1 MEDYSII
8 HSIAK
13 NITNAR
19 CSQQL
24 SVSQLAEL
32 ADLSERNLYRI
43 EAGEQNCSA
52 STLLKIANALKVDM
66 NELTDI
72 NFSGLENRN
81 G

>member
-1 MEDYSII
+1 MEDYKII

-19 CSQQL
+19 CSRQL

-52 STLLKIANALKVDM
+52 GTLLKIATALKADM

-72 NFSGLENRN
+72 NFSKLENRN